1 MKTGILLRQFMHA
14 SEGQAVR
21 LGGTSRE
28 VGSGI
33 GKSSRYVPSEMV
45 GRHWLWTGASGCKAG
60 RIMFGKRATFYSA
73 MDTKSLGCK
82 RPVQT

>member
-1 MKTGILLRQFMHA
+1 MKTGISLRQFMHA
-14 SEGQAVR
+14 LESQAVR

-33 GKSSRYVPSEMV
+33 GKSTWYALSEMV
-45 GRHWLWTGASGCKAG
+45 GKHWLWTGAVGCKAG
-60 RIMFGKRATFYSA
+60 RIMFGKRAIFYSA
-73 MDTKSLGCK
+73 MDTKSLVCK